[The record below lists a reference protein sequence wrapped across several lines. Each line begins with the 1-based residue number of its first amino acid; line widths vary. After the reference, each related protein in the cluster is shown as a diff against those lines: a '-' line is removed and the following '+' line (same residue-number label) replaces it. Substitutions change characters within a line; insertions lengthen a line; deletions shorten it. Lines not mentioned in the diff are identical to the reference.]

1 MHLDATPASPT
12 ANSYATVEV
21 ASDLLAGRRHAEPWF
36 QVSLSEPF
44 LPPPGGRQAQCLI
57 WATQLLDEQVNWFG
71 TPLTRTQA
79 LAWPQTGQVDQY
91 GRWVDQHTIPLAV
104 QRATAFYALALLR
117 DETDSPVPQPA
128 TAAAP
133 PSASGSGVR
142 ISYRN
147 ERLALPAALVIPPEI
162 RHMLRFYGTCT
173 GSTMVPLRRC

>member
-12 ANSYATVEV
+12 ANSYVRVEV

-36 QVSLSEPF
+36 QVSPSEPF
-44 LPPPGGRQAQCLI
+44 LPPPGARQAQCLI

-71 TPLTRTQA
+71 VPLTREQA

-91 GRWVDQHTIPLAV
+91 GRWVDQHTIPLVV

-117 DETDSPVPQPA
+117 DELESPVPSPA
-128 TAAAP
+128 PMSSNA
-133 PSASGSGVR
+133 SASGPGVR

-147 ERLALPAALVIPPEI
+147 ERIPIQASLIIPAEI
-162 RHMLRFYGTCT
+162 RHMLRFYGACT
-173 GSTMVPLRRC
+173 GSSMVPLRRC